1 MSTAERILSAANATP
16 SRFQSAMQQLASET
30 LTLVGALLQ
39 PGKVLDEV
47 EQMGKLLAAA
57 NALDER
63 DPARAQLLRR
73 RASAIGLN

>member
-1 MSTAERILSAANATP
+1 MSTAERILSAAAP
-16 SRFQSAMQQLASET
+16 SNFQFAIGRLANE
-30 LTLVGALLQ
+30 LFTLVGALLQ
-39 PGKVLDEV
+39 PGKVLGEV
-47 EQMGKLLAAA
+47 DQMSKLLVAA